1 MTSSRGI
8 NSSSLPS
15 LRNWP
20 APPYVDVIQKA
31 REENENS
38 VPCLIEL
45 GGSRRIT
52 TNLIHFDIESMSVEV
67 QHDKSKSPILI
78 PFSSFRGL
86 LLSDPVEL
94 KPLALETQADGM
106 AFAGVDLS
114 ARRQKCSVKFKD
126 GGQLDVEVIGFIP
139 HPAGLFLYMVQ
150 YGNQFIRSFY
160 PAHAVANYQIG
171 ERIGKLLVE
180 QQLVSPGLV
189 AEGLKRQETMR
200 SQKLGDYLKLNQVVT
215 QEQVEA
221 ALERQRR
228 MPQTRLGDALV
239 QEGVI
244 SESELKQALEMQ
256 SLDRKQQLGSILI
269 GMGVVEK
276 EVVNRVLAQ
285 KLGIPFVSLTHFR
298 FDPDLLKSVPASLIR
313 QHNVMPLF
321 QSGNRLAVAI
331 ENPLATGPLQELSF
345 ATRLKVEP
353 VMASPDELR
362 EAIRRYYDAD
372 NERENLDALVSELNS
387 TKNPLAATMAVERL
401 TDSDNTLV
409 RLVNQI
415 IMDAYR
421 SGASDIHIETGKGGN
436 RTKIRFRR
444 DGVMVPYSDIPATYR
459 STLISRIKIMAVL
472 DISEKRHPQDG
483 KIDFSSYGGA
493 QIELRVVTIPTMDG
507 LEDIVM
513 RILSKP
519 VAMSPDQLDLTP
531 VLLEQLKALV
541 TKPYGL
547 ILVCG
552 PTGSGK
558 TTTLHSLLSHIN
570 TPERKIW
577 TVEDPVEITQEGLR
591 QVQVQSKIDWTFPA
605 VLRSF
610 LRADP
615 DVIMVGETRDAET
628 AKTVIEASLTG
639 HLVLSTLHTNS
650 AVESIVRLL
659 DLGMDPFNFSD
670 ALLGILGQ
678 RLVRRLCRSCRSPY
692 SPTED
697 ELHLLAS
704 AYCSEAGF
712 DVGQILLSWKKQYAN
727 EEGGIT
733 LYKPCGCEKC
743 SQSGYSGRVGVFEL
757 LVNTPSLK
765 RHIYNKDSVLDLLA
779 LAISQGFKTI
789 RQDAIEKILAGE
801 TDWKQVQMI

>member
-1 MTSSRGI
+1 MTSSPVVTD
-8 NSSSLPS
+8 PS
-15 LRNWP
+15 LSALSSWP
-20 APPYVDVIQKA
+20 VPPYVDVIQKV
-31 REENENS
+31 REEGETFL
-38 VPCLIEL
+38 PCLVEL
-45 GGSRRIT
+45 GGGRRIN
-52 TNLIHFDIESMSVEV
+52 TNLVHFDIDAMSIEV
-67 QHDKSKSPILI
+67 QHDKTKNPFAI

-86 LLSDPVEL
+86 LLSEPVEL
-94 KPLALETQADGM
+94 KRISLEAQAHGM
-106 AFAGVDLS
+106 AFADVDLS
-114 ARRQKCSVKFKD
+114 TKRQKCSIEFKD
-126 GGQLDVEVIGFIP
+126 GSKLEVEVMGFIP

-150 YGNQFIRSFY
+150 YGNQFIRGFY
-160 PAHAVANYQIG
+160 AAHAVANYHIG
-171 ERIGKLLVE
+171 EKIGKLLLE
-180 QQLVSPGLV
+180 QHLVSPDSV
-189 AEGLKRQETMR
+189 VEGLKKQETMR

-228 MPQTRLGDALV
+228 MPQIRLGDALV

-244 SESELKQALEMQ
+244 NESQLKQALETQ
-256 SLDRKQQLGSILI
+256 ARDRKQQLGSILI
-269 GMGVVEK
+269 GMGVVGK
-276 EVVNRVLAQ
+276 EVINRVLAQ

-298 FDPDLLKSVPASLIR
+298 FDPDLLKSVPVNLIR

-321 QSGNRLAVAI
+321 RSGNRLAVAI
-331 ENPLATGPLQELSF
+331 ENPLATTPLQELSF
-345 ATRLKVEP
+345 ATHLKVEP
-353 VMASPDELR
+353 VMAAPDELR

-372 NERENLDALVSELNS
+372 SERESLKSLVSQLDS
-387 TKNPLAATMAVERL
+387 TKNDFAATAEIETF

-421 SGASDIHIETGKGGN
+421 RGASDIHIETGKGGN
-436 RTKIRFRR
+436 RTKIRFRK
-444 DGVMVPYSDIPATYR
+444 DGVMVPYSDIPPAYR

-472 DISEKRHPQDG
+472 DISEKRHSQDG
-483 KIDFSSYGGA
+483 KIDFSHPGGVP
-493 QIELRVVTIPTMDG
+493 IELRVVTIPTMDG
-507 LEDIVM
+507 LEDVVM

-519 VAMSPDQLDLTP
+519 VAMSPDQLDLNP
-531 VLLEQLKALV
+531 VLLEQLKSLV
-541 TKPYGL
+541 VKPYGL

-650 AVESIVRLL
+650 AVESVVRLL

-678 RLVRRLCRSCRSPY
+678 RLVRRLCRSCRRPY
-692 SPTED
+692 KAAED

-704 AYCSEAGF
+704 AYCGETGG
-712 DVGQILLSWKKQYAN
+712 DVGQTLLDWNKQYAS
-727 EEGGIT
+727 GASGIT

-743 SQSGYSGRVGVFEL
+743 SQSGYSGRIGVFEL
-757 LVNTPSLK
+757 LVNTPSVK
-765 RHIYNKDSVLDLLA
+765 RHIYNKASVLDLLA
-779 LAISQGFKTI
+779 LAISEGYKTI

-801 TDWKQVQMI
+801 TDWKQVQMV